1 MRFQKYLG
9 NKTFINCNGKLI
21 ELAEPQVM
29 GILNVTP
36 DSFYDGGRY
45 DSDKQI
51 LDRVENMLHDGADI
65 IDIGAYSTRPGA
77 PVVSEQE
84 ELKRLMH
91 PLEIIREKYPDIIL
105 SVDTFRSKVAKE
117 VVVHHKVDIIND
129 ISSGDLDDKMLD
141 TVAELNVPYMIMH
154 MKGIPENMQD
164 DPNYKGDIVKE
175 IIKYLADKVELLQ
188 QRGVHDIIIDPGFG
202 FGKTVE
208 HNYTILKR
216 MEEFEIFELP
226 LLVGV
231 SRKSM
236 IYKPLG
242 VGPEQ
247 ALNGTTAVNMLALQK
262 GAAFLRVHDVK
273 EAKECV
279 KLHQIIQSV

>member
-1 MRFQKYLG
+1 MGFQKYLG

-51 LDRVENMLHDGADI
+51 LERVGQMLHDGVDV

-84 ELKRLMH
+84 ELERLMH
-91 PLEIIREKYPDIIL
+91 PLEIIRDKYPDIIL
-105 SVDTFRSKVAKE
+105 SVDTFRSKVARE

-129 ISSGDLDDKMLD
+129 ISSGDLDENMTD

-164 DPNYKGDIVKE
+164 DPNYKGDIMKE
-175 IIKYLADKVELLQ
+175 IMTYLAGKVELLQ

-208 HNYTILKR
+208 HNFTILKR
-216 MEEFEIFELP
+216 LEEFKIFELP

-236 IYKPLG
+236 IYKPLC
-242 VGPEQ
+242 VDPEH

-262 GAAFLRVHDVK
+262 GASFLRVHDVK

-279 KLHQIIQSV
+279 KLHSVLQSV